1 MDRITAL
8 SQIDRVISRF
18 HKLTESV
25 YNQKKLLV
33 RDIKTNLEVEHFIGI
48 KSCVNLIMLNQTK
61 LELIED
67 VIYALEMFAGDIPE
81 KDGEGDDE
89 VLEEGIKF
97 GMGGTKVFK
106 ALNNLQ
112 GHEVTSSMDQSLAI
126 TKAKE
131 AIVDI
136 IMAFNMNE
144 VEV

>member
-18 HKLTESV
+18 QKLTESV

-33 RDIKTNLEVEHFIGI
+33 RDIKANLEVEHFMGVE
-48 KSCVNLIMLNQTK
+48 SCANLILLNQAK

-67 VIYALEMFAGDIPE
+67 VIYALEMFGGCIPG
-81 KDGEGDDE
+81 KDGVDN
-89 VLEEGIKF
+89 EGIQL
-97 GMGGTKVFK
+97 GNEGTKVYK

-112 GHEVTSSMDQSLAI
+112 GHASPSSGDQARAVV
-126 TKAKE
+126 KAQE
-131 AIVDI
+131 AVCDI
-136 IMAFNMNE
+136 IIAFNMNE